1 MVILVGLWSL
11 VAMAAGIIIV
21 VLGAPSLM
29 GFVLWLGLNALFAWW
44 VPRQYVSLFSLIR
57 AMGEG
62 ARTPDEIAEAAAY
75 RPGSIRQGLVHLE
88 DDGIIEESRFGQ
100 VMAYRLTE
108 MGERVYRGL
117 LVMEDGAE

>member
-1 MVILVGLWSL
+1 MTILVGLSSL
-11 VAMAAGIIIV
+11 FAMAAGFTIV
-21 VLGAPSLM
+21 ALGAPPLM
-29 GFVLWLGLNALFAWW
+29 GVVLWLGLNALLAW
-44 VPRQYVSLFSLIR
+44 RLSREYVSVFSLIR

-75 RPGSIRQGLVHLE
+75 RPGSIRQCLVRLE

-117 LVMEDGAE
+117 VAMEDRTE